1 MQVLILAGGEG
12 TRLRPFTNVIPKPLV
27 PIGDL
32 PILEVVLLQ
41 LKHHGADRIV
51 LAVNKLARLIEAF
64 FGDGSRLGLEIV
76 YSVEDKP
83 LGTAGPIRLAA
94 NLDEDFIVMNGDLLT
109 TIDYSTFFRRH
120 QTSGATATIATFQ
133 KEVKIDL
140 GVLEIKE
147 ESFANYIEKPT
158 YHFTVSMGIY
168 ALNRKVIQ
176 FIDEGVRFDMPDLVL
191 ALHKAGEKILCYS
204 GDYDWLDIGRI
215 DDYEKAVQ
223 LFEAN
228 RDRYLAGSP
237 LSKELSDVGPRRNET
252 EGGDEVAQTL
262 KTVP

>member
-1 MQVLILAGGEG
+1 MQALILAGGEG
-12 TRLRPFTNVIPKPLV
+12 TRLKPFTNVIPKPLV

-32 PILEVVLLQ
+32 PILEVVLRQ
-41 LKHHGADRIV
+41 LKHHGADRII

-76 YSVEDKP
+76 YSLEDKP
-83 LGTAGPIRLAA
+83 LGTAGPIRLVG

-109 TIDYSTFFRRH
+109 TIDYTDFFRRH
-120 QTSGATATIATFQ
+120 KANRATATIATFQ

-140 GVLEIKE
+140 GVLETKDD
-147 ESFANYIEKPT
+147 SFTNYIEKPT

-168 ALNRKVIQ
+168 VLNRRVLR
-176 FIDEGVRFDMPDLVL
+176 FIDGDRRFDMPDLVL
-191 ALHKAGEKILCYS
+191 ALHNAGEKIVCYS

-215 DDYEKAVQ
+215 DDYERAVQ

-228 RDRYLAGSP
+228 RDKYLLQKS
-237 LSKELSDVGPRRNET
+237 V
-252 EGGDEVAQTL
+252 EV
-262 KTVP
+262 